1 MTTRPSPRHHGRV
14 VVTSK
19 TVMIMIGALA
29 LGSLVG
35 VGVMADE
42 AAAAAAAAGVPLPS
56 PLREPDQS
64 SSSCRLRMPLL
75 FFPPTVLW
83 CQNP

>member
-42 AAAAAAAAGVPLPS
+42 AAAAAAAGVPLPS